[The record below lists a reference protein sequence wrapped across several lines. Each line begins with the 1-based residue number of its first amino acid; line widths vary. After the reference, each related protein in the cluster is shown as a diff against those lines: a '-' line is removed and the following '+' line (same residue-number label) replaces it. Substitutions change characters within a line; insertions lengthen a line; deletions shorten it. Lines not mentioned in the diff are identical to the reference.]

1 MSETSSNKQA
11 IRLLW
16 LSILLLIIGIC
27 FLIHVPYYAMQ
38 PGDAIDT
45 GTVIS
50 VDGGYT
56 KKAGDFFLTTVAM
69 KQANVFDYL
78 LAKVNKKIELVP
90 VKEVLAE
97 DENDKQY
104 EQQQV
109 ENMLESQ
116 HSAVI
121 AAFHQSKKPYRVTY
135 KGIEVLGVTPGAK
148 NHLKNG
154 DIIQSI
160 DGKATLTT
168 HQLMDLFRTKKAG
181 DKVSIGVLRANKKVT
196 EQATLI
202 SLDTGNNKVKRVG
215 LGFLPMDRLLS
226 LTSNPK
232 VNFKT
237 NNIGGPSAGLMFT
250 LEILNQLTPKDLT
263 HGYEIAGTGTIS
275 PTGAVGQIGGIQ
287 HKIAAAME
295 KNATIFFT
303 PKDIYEGDDNEAIAK
318 KTAKEL
324 GANMKIVPVATLQ
337 EAIDYLN
344 KLK

>member
-1 MSETSSNKQA
+1 MSKTSGNKQA

-16 LSILLLIIGIC
+16 LSIILLVVGIC

-38 PGDAIDT
+38 PGEAIDT

-50 VDGGYT
+50 VDDGYT
-56 KKAGDFFLTTVAM
+56 EKAGDFFLTTVAM
-69 KQANVFDYL
+69 KQANIFDYL

-90 VKEVLAE
+90 EKEVLAE
-97 DENDKQY
+97 DENDEQY

-109 ENMLESQ
+109 ANMLESQ

-135 KGIEVLGVTPGAK
+135 KGVEVLGVTPGAK
-148 NHLKNG
+148 NHFKTG

-160 DGKATLTT
+160 DGKPTVTT
-168 HQLMDLFRTKKAG
+168 HQLMNLFKTKKAG
-181 DKVSIGVLRANKKVT
+181 DTVSVGLLRADKKVT
-196 EQATLI
+196 AKATLI
-202 SLDTGNNKVKRVG
+202 SLDTGNNKEKRIG

-226 LTSNPK
+226 LSSNPK

-250 LEILNQLTPKDLT
+250 LEILNQLNSKDLT
-263 HGYEIAGTGTIS
+263 KGYEIAGTGTIS
-275 PTGAVGQIGGIQ
+275 PTGEVGQIGGIQ
-287 HKIAAAME
+287 HKIAAAV
-295 KNATIFFT
+295 KKDAGIFFA
-303 PKDIYEGDDNEAIAK
+303 PKDIYEGDNNEAIAK

-324 GANMKIVPVATLQ
+324 GAEMKIVPVATLQ

>member
-1 MSETSSNKQA
+1 MSSTSGNKKA

-16 LSILLLIIGIC
+16 LSIILLIVGIC

-38 PGDAIDT
+38 PGEAIDT

-56 KKAGDFFLTTVAM
+56 EKAGDFYLTTVAM

-90 VKEVLAE
+90 EKEVLAE

-109 ENMLESQ
+109 ANMLESQ

-121 AAFHQSKKPYRVTY
+121 AAFHESKKPYRVTY
-135 KGIEVLGVTPGAK
+135 KGVEVLGVTPGSK
-148 NHLKNG
+148 NHLRTG

-160 DGKATLTT
+160 DGKQTVTT
-168 HQLMDLFRTKKAG
+168 HQLMDLFKAKKAG
-181 DKVSIGVLRANKKVT
+181 DTVTVGLLRGKKKVT
-196 EQATLI
+196 EKATLI
-202 SLDTGNNKVKRVG
+202 SLDTGNNKEKRVG
-215 LGFLPMDRLLS
+215 LGFLPMNRLLS

-250 LEILNQLTPKDLT
+250 LEILNQLNPKDLT
-263 HGYEIAGTGTIS
+263 KGYEIAGTGTIS
-275 PTGAVGQIGGIQ
+275 PTGEVGQIGGIH
-287 HKIAAAME
+287 HKIVAAVE
-295 KNATIFFT
+295 KKAGIFFV
-303 PKDIYEGDDNEAIAK
+303 PKDKYEEDDNEAIAK
-318 KTAKEL
+318 KTVKEL
-324 GANMKIVPVATLQ
+324 GAEMKIVPVANLKD
-337 EAIDYLN
+337 AIQYLN
-344 KLK
+344 ALN

>member
-1 MSETSSNKQA
+1 MNERSNNKTA

-16 LSILLLIIGIC
+16 LSILLLIVGFC
-27 FLIHVPYYAMQ
+27 FLIRVPYYAMQ

-45 GTVIS
+45 GDVIS

-56 KKAGDFFLTTVAM
+56 AKTGDFFLTTVAM
-69 KQANVFDYL
+69 KKANIFDYL

-109 ENMLESQ
+109 ENMVESQ

-121 AAFHQSKKPYRVTY
+121 SAFQQAKKPIHVTY
-135 KGIEVLGVTPGAK
+135 KGVEVMGVTSGAK
-148 NHLKNG
+148 NKLKIG
-154 DIIQSI
+154 DIIQTV
-160 DGKATLTT
+160 DGSPTMTT
-168 HQLMDLFRTKKAG
+168 NQLMQFFKTKKAG
-181 DKVSIGVLRANKKVT
+181 ENVRLGVLRGNKKVS
-196 EQATLI
+196 ENAVLI
-202 SLDTGNNKVKRVG
+202 PLATGNNKEKRVG
-215 LGFLPMDRLLS
+215 LGFLPMDRLQS
-226 LTSNPK
+226 LTSSPK
-232 VNFKT
+232 VSFKT
-237 NNIGGPSAGLMFT
+237 NNIGGPSAGLMFS
-250 LEILNQLTPKDLT
+250 LEILNQLTPTDLT
-263 HGYEIAGTGTIS
+263 KGFAIAGTGTIS
-275 PTGAVGQIGGIQ
+275 QTGQVGQIGGIE

-295 KNATIFFT
+295 EGATIFFA

-318 KTAKEL
+318 RTAKEL
-324 GANMKIVPVATLQ
+324 GADMKVVPVATLQ